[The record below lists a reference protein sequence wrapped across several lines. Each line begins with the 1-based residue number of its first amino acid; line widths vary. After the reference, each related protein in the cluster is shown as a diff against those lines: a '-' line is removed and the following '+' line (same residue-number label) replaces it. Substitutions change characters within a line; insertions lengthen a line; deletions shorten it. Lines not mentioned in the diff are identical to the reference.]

1 MFRLLEKLRAGGKLL
16 GDYVNGRLYRGIIT
30 GLNEAWVIDR
40 ATRDH
45 LIGAHKS
52 SAEILRPFLRG
63 RDVKR
68 WRVEFAD
75 HYIIKLESSEN
86 KQHPWS
92 GKSEK
97 EAEKCF
103 AATYPAIHARFE
115 EFRSALKNRDDQ
127 GKYFWEL
134 RSCAY
139 WNEFD
144 KPGVIYPELAL
155 VPQYAYSQQGWI
167 CDCTLYVIP
176 TPAMYLVALMNSVVV
191 RFFFQQIAPKMRGDY
206 LRFKALYMSQI
217 PIPAATPAQQKAV
230 EKLVNRIL
238 AAKRQQPGADTT
250 ALEQEIDRLVYALY
264 GLTPAEIKLVE
275 ASASR

>member
-1 MFRLLEKLRAGGKLL
+1 M
-16 GDYVNGRLYRGIIT
+16 
-30 GLNEAWVIDR
+30 
-40 ATRDH
+40 
-45 LIGAHKS
+45 
-52 SAEILRPFLRG
+52 
-63 RDVKR
+63 KR